1 MLKSSSGEVW
11 RRSSSDLYVIEL
23 TIGKTPGV
31 NETVHHSKVSF
42 RKVFIYY
49 HHTHGPR
56 VIDSALKVLLYEM
69 LHDPGVIDEVP
80 QLGPWVNNGEKK
92 TGEETLKIN
101 YCIKIKSNQTTHVSL
116 C

>member
-23 TIGKTPGV
+23 TIGQTPGV

-56 VIDSALKVLLYEM
+56 VIDSALKVLLYKM